1 MACTMYTVGLEHNT
15 VLPPYAVS
23 KAVGR
28 NGEYSTYYRS
38 QLLQSNTV
46 EQGLY

>member
-1 MACTMYTVGLEHNT
+1 MACRMYTARLEHNT

-28 NGEYSTYYRS
+28 NGECSTYYRS
-38 QLLQSNTV
+38 QLLQNNTV
-46 EQGLY
+46 ERGRY